1 MNQTTKHLS
10 VLILLV
16 SLFIVT
22 HAQKLETAKPEY
34 EIAAGQT
41 SSFAVNL
48 KEGKADLYNALSLS
62 AKMPE
67 KFSLVGNPLST
78 SLWKNQ
84 FCVTEDS
91 ITWETDSIKIR
102 LSAIQNE
109 SIMFSAFGDMDLERN
124 VKMAIASANS
134 LPATEVDNLLTC
146 DFETAVNTEVGL
158 YLIKLQ
164 NIKFEYA
171 PKGKDD
177 ADDVSVRVRIWKLGD
192 TNRDNAVNVVD
203 ATNVI
208 ASILEPNVSVSYNA
222 MLADMNDDKEIDI
235 FDVMKLKH
243 VILNGKLPNQS
254 QALSRTAEYGIYE
267 DMMLAFSN
275 AGVTIGIPN
284 SQRFTSFQFEIELTD
299 DIELTEA
306 QLIGM
311 TTNHSIEFAKIDDN
325 YYRVLGL
332 SLDNSLLEG
341 NNGNNL
347 IGLEIPNCGKI
358 SIRNAMFVTPQG
370 EVTYFNDNEI
380 ENGITG
386 IRPVMAP
393 DSESVYDLLGRKIT
407 TKGGRLP
414 KGVYIINNKRVVV
427 K

>member
-1 MNQTTKHLS
+1 MNIFVKYIFVLTLWGGTLLS
-10 VLILLV
+10 AQ
-16 SLFIVT
+16 
-22 HAQKLETAKPEY
+22 AQKLTVSEVEMAS
-34 EIAAGQT
+34 GQT
-41 SSFAVNL
+41 SSFVVGL
-48 KEGKADLYNALSLS
+48 KEAQPNTYNALSFNMLC
-62 AKMPE
+62 PE
-67 KFSLVGNPLST
+67 GVSIVGNPLLT
-78 SLWKNQ
+78 DLWINP
-84 FCVTEDS
+84 FCVTNNDVALPVASVMEQYESVMFYAVGDLDQNS
-91 ITWETDSIKIR
+91 IVKMAFASASEIPVTETDSLLTLTIGTAANLSPDNYFIKI
-102 LSAIQNE
+102 
-109 SIMFSAFGDMDLERN
+109 
-124 VKMAIASANS
+124 
-134 LPATEVDNLLTC
+134 
-146 DFETAVNTEVGL
+146 
-158 YLIKLQ
+158 Q
-164 NIKFEYA
+164 NILFESD
-171 PKGKDD
+171 PMGKDKAND
-177 ADDVSVRVRIWKLGD
+177 ATARLRVFKLGD
-192 TNRDNAVNVVD
+192 ADRNDAVNVAD
-203 ATNVI
+203 ATDVI
-208 ASILEPNVSVSYNA
+208 NYILGERSENYNI

-299 DIELTEA
+299 DIELTGA

-311 TTNHSIEFAKIDDN
+311 STNHSIEFAKIDDN

-332 SLDNSLLEG
+332 SMDNSLLEG
-341 NNGNNL
+341 NSGNNL

-358 SIRNAMFVTPQG
+358 SIHNAMFVTPQG